1 MPWADRQAANR
12 GNTPRHP
19 GGARICMFLS
29 GHPSRL
35 PAFVPVRRLSVAL
48 AAIGLAALAL
58 ASGLWA
64 TRDELPRDF
73 GSFWA
78 SGNAANHGDDPY
90 GVYPETFRVDGTDRT
105 AAPNLNP
112 PASILAL
119 QLLAKLDLHNAHQ
132 VWRLVSIA
140 VYGIALAALVSA
152 YPERRSLLI
161 VLWAVNLAGFWHVVE
176 LGQLYVPLLALTVA
190 AWVSLRDGRVLPAA
204 IALGLLIAIK
214 PNFIVWPLLLL
225 IAGRRDF
232 ALPSLV
238 ACAGFALLPI
248 VLRGPAVY
256 ESWLAATPSFEDAGL
271 SMSMIGGNF
280 SFIAMSGRL
289 GLWQAGVLLSA
300 VMLVMCALVAWRRV
314 ATLEALSGLA
324 ITSALLIGPV
334 TWAGYSILLLPVFFC
349 LRWTPALVLA
359 AALLCWPFWLLIEA
373 EQAWAV
379 PPELMESVY
388 GIGALLVVAEL
399 VRAIMQ
405 TSAPNP
411 TPVAGDSASG
421 SRPDWQTA
429 NP

>member
-1 MPWADRQAANR
+1 
-12 GNTPRHP
+12 
-19 GGARICMFLS
+19 MFVS
-29 GHPSRL
+29 GYPSRFS
-35 PAFVPVRRLSVAL
+35 AFVPARRLSVL
-48 AAIGLAALAL
+48 LTAIGLAALAL

-64 TRDELPRDF
+64 TRDQLPRDF

-78 SGNAANHGDDPY
+78 SGDAANRGDDPY

-112 PASILAL
+112 PASVPPL
-119 QLLAKLDLHNAHQ
+119 QLLAKLDLPDALQ
-132 VWRLVSIA
+132 VWRLLSIA
-140 VYGIALAALVSA
+140 LYGLALAALVSA
-152 YPERRSLLI
+152 YPERRSLLS

-190 AWVSLRDGRVLPAA
+190 AWISLRDGRVMPAA

-232 ALPSLV
+232 ALPSLL
-238 ACAGFALLPI
+238 AGAGFALLPL

-256 ESWLAATPSFEDAGL
+256 ESWLAATPSLEDAGL

-280 SFIAMSGRL
+280 SFIAMLGRL

-300 VMLVMCALVAWRRV
+300 VMLAMCGWVGWRRF
-314 ATLEALSGLA
+314 ATLEQLSGLA
-324 ITSALLIGPV
+324 IAAALLIGPV

-349 LRWTPALVLA
+349 LRWTPALLLA
-359 AALLCWPFWLLIEA
+359 AGLLCWPFWLLIEA
-373 EQAWAV
+373 EQAWGV
-379 PPELMESVY
+379 PPELIESVY

-399 VRAIMQ
+399 VRAIMRNDSPERAPFADEGGGSSGR
-405 TSAPNP
+405 TWSA
-411 TPVAGDSASG
+411 
-421 SRPDWQTA
+421 A